1 MQKIQCALFD
11 DALSEETQFEVT
23 LKSLGLTMCG
33 KATKLLVA
41 IIVIATF
48 VQHQIQNRNSFD
60 IKERF

>member
-11 DALSEETQFEVT
+11 DALSEETQLEVT
-23 LKSLGLTMCG
+23 LKSLGLTICG

-41 IIVIATF
+41 IIVVATF
-48 VQHQIQNRNSFD
+48 VQHQIQNINSFD